1 MNSFTG
7 NKIINSIQ
15 DFLSSIDYAVWFTYV
30 PLVLLILCVLS
41 RFVCLTLTVISPGK
55 FGGEHR
61 KTMSVT
67 SRTCYW
73 LSIVAQ
79 MLIWIFGTTEQISF
93 IGDVDILVGCVMLL
107 IAFISILVATIGM
120 IFSRKGKRVFIAKS
134 IYSQTTMLMLLA
146 AFISVF
152 GWLFMQ

>member
-1 MNSFTG
+1 MNSFVD
-7 NKIINSIQ
+7 NKIISSIQ
-15 DFLSSIDYAVWFTYV
+15 DFLSSIDYAVCFMYV
-30 PLVLLILCVLS
+30 PLVLLMLCILS
-41 RFVCLTLTVISPGK
+41 RFVCLTLTVLSPTK
-55 FGGEHR
+55 FGVEHR

-93 IGDVDILVGCVMLL
+93 IGDVDIWAGCVMLL
-107 IAFISILVATIGM
+107 LALIAILVVTIGM

-134 IYSQTTMLMLLA
+134 IYSQAIMLVLLA
-146 AFISVF
+146 VFVSAF
-152 GWLFMQ
+152 GWLFMR

>member
-1 MNSFTG
+1 MNSFFG
-7 NKIINSIQ
+7 NKNIRSIQ

-55 FGGEHR
+55 FGSEHR

-79 MLIWIFGTTEQISF
+79 MLIWIFGTTKQISF

-120 IFSRKGKRVFIAKS
+120 IFPRKGKRVFIAKN
-134 IYSQTTMLMLLA
+134 IYSQAIMLMLLA
-146 AFISVF
+146 AFVGAF